1 MSMLDRG
8 LAMHFLGDVLL
19 NASAMGADDL
29 AELYAAAGEFIP
41 KEDIFIS
48 QEAGRFTAG
57 ALMVNAEANNDP
69 FVRLELDAV
78 DNCNFSNVRVNRLH
92 DGAVIGVSIYFEN
105 SKAIH

>member
-8 LAMHFLGDVLL
+8 LAMHLL
-19 NASAMGADDL
+19 SDALLKAEALNENDL

-48 QEAGRFTAG
+48 READRFVAG
-57 ALMVNAEANNDP
+57 AIMLSAEVNNDP
-69 FVRLELDAV
+69 FISLELDAV

-92 DGAVIGVSIYFEN
+92 DGAAVGVSIYFEN